1 MEREQPISGVL
12 TSPNYPEDYP
22 NNLDL
27 VQRIQV
33 PAGNTIWIRFSDF
46 DCEPSMDYVI
56 ITDKDGTRLG
66 LFDEFNYSDDDWRDE
81 IVSNTNTVEILF
93 RTDGSGTLNGWRLN
107 WGKNKVSITILL
119 SSSF

>member
-22 NNLDL
+22 NNLNL

-33 PAGNTIWIRFSDF
+33 PEGNTIWIRFSDF
-46 DCEPSMDYVI
+46 DCEPEFDHVT

-66 LFDEFNYSDDDWRDE
+66 LLDNGYRSDDWREE

-93 RTDGSGTLNGWRLN
+93 HTDGSGKSSGWTLD
-107 WGKNKVSITILL
+107 WGIYKVSITMLL
-119 SSSF
+119 L